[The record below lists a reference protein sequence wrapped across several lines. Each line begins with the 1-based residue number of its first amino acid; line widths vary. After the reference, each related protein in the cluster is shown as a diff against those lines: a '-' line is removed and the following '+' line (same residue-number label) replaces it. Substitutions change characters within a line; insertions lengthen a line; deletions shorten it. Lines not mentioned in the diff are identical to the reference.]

1 MGASG
6 KYAPSVSAPA
16 KAPIA
21 STTPAPVASAKQAT
35 LYGPNGQKQVVDVGS
50 TQASQLQSQGWG
62 LTVGSYK
69 SPIAPTITPSTNNP
83 APIVPQDNTLQ
94 SGQSYQILNPSDL
107 TKYKPTDYTKNAD
120 GTIFLNSGVTPI
132 AGTTKIVAT
141 PASPAVPDN
150 PASGATSSQ
159 SMIDYMISID
169 PYLQDYFSDPA
180 NKAKFDTLDP
190 ALQSTFLQL
199 IDVKQKNIAAG
210 KIVNPDVTL
219 EPAKMAEFLQ
229 TAKDQLDPYYQ
240 EQLKNAE
247 GNLTTSI
254 QRLQD
259 DYNTSIGRSQDT
271 FKQNL
276 GTQAE
281 SEAQAGLTYGS
292 ERGVR
297 LSRTVQNENNAL
309 TDAATQNQRSLQDTA
324 TDAERSIGSTNL
336 AGLGINYNTPTY
348 TADANGYNSTGGRS
362 LFTPS
367 GNLTGSMQNEQTTN
381 EILKQQQLAAAENA
395 KRTADYN
402 FQVNSINA

>member
-1 MGASG
+1 MATKATLINSAGKKVVVDSGSQLAQQYFSQGYQLMGASG

-69 SPIAPTITPSTNNP
+69 
-83 APIVPQDNTLQ
+83 
-94 SGQSYQILNPSDL
+94 
-107 TKYKPTDYTKNAD
+107 
-120 GTIFLNSGVTPI
+120 TPI
-132 AGTTKIVAT
+132 TGTTKTVAT
-141 PASPAVPDN
+141 PTTPTAPTTPATPDT
-150 PASGATSSQ
+150 PSGATSSQ

-219 EPAKMAEFLQ
+219 EPDKMAEFLQ

-348 TADANGYNSTGGRS
+348 TADANGYTSTGARS
-362 LFTPS
+362 LFTPA
-367 GNLTGSMQNEQTTN
+367 GNLTGSMANEQTTN

>member
-1 MGASG
+1 MAQQATLINSAGKKVVVTSGSQQAQDYFSQGYQLMGASG
-6 KYAPSVSAPA
+6 KYVPPVVTPV
-16 KAPIA
+16 KTA
-21 STTPAPVASAKQAT
+21 STTQKAT

-69 SPIAPTITPSTNNP
+69 
-83 APIVPQDNTLQ
+83 APISPV
-94 SGQSYQILNPSDL
+94 PSDN
-107 TKYKPTDYTKNAD
+107 PT
-120 GTIFLNSGVTPI
+120 GS
-132 AGTTKIVAT
+132 
-141 PASPAVPDN
+141 DN

-190 ALQSTFLQL
+190 ALQSSFLQL
-199 IDVKQKNIAAG
+199 IDVKQRNIAAG

-219 EPAKMAEFLQ
+219 EPDKMAEFLQ

-240 EQLKNAE
+240 EQLRNIE
-247 GNLTTSI
+247 GDLTTSI

-281 SEAQAGLTYGS
+281 NEAQTGLTYGS

-297 LSRTVQNENNAL
+297 LGRTIQNENNAL
-309 TDAATQNQRSLQDTA
+309 TDAATQNQRSIQDTA
-324 TDAERSIGSTNL
+324 TTAERSIGSSNL

-348 TADANGYNSTGGRS
+348 TAGENGYASVGTRS
-362 LFTPS
+362 LFTPV
-367 GNLTGSMQNEQTTN
+367 GNLVGSIPNEQTTN
-381 EILKQQQLAAAENA
+381 EILRQQQLAQDENA
-395 KRTADYN
+395 RRTADYN
-402 FQVNSINA
+402 FQISNL

>member
-1 MGASG
+1 MATKVQVKDKNGSLITVYDTDIPALIAEG
-6 KYAPSVSAPA
+6 TLPKGTVSPTATKTVA
-16 KAPIA
+16 TPIKTA
-21 STTPAPVASAKQAT
+21 STPTVQKAT

-69 SPIAPTITPSTNNP
+69 
-83 APIVPQDNTLQ
+83 APISPV
-94 SGQSYQILNPSDL
+94 PSDN
-107 TKYKPTDYTKNAD
+107 PT
-120 GTIFLNSGVTPI
+120 GS
-132 AGTTKIVAT
+132 
-141 PASPAVPDN
+141 DN
-150 PASGATSSQ
+150 PASGATNSQ

-219 EPAKMAEFLQ
+219 EPDKMAEFLQ

-240 EQLKNAE
+240 EQLKNVE
-247 GNLTTSI
+247 GDLTTSI

-297 LSRTVQNENNAL
+297 LGRTIENENNAL
-309 TDAATQNQRSLQDTA
+309 ADTAKSTQRSIQDIATA
-324 TDAERSIGSTNL
+324 DESSIGSSNL

-348 TADANGYNSTGGRS
+348 TADANGYTSTGTRS
-362 LFTPS
+362 LFTPA
-367 GNLTGSMQNEQTTN
+367 GNLTGSMANEETTN